1 MRTKLCIITVLFI
14 VATATGCGVAA
25 GATRRVGGYFENDT
39 VFAVERRAEHIKIT
53 VFNFTITL

>member
-1 MRTKLCIITVLFI
+1 MRTKLCIITALFI
-14 VATATGCGVAA
+14 AATAVGCAVAA

-39 VFAVERRAEHIKIT
+39 VFAVERQAEHIKIT